1 MGAIGQWVYFQIIF
15 AYLGKEI
22 ENMRDNMMSGFM
34 QWILLFGSIMVTLW
48 IIFQGWLVVTGR
60 SRESM
65 MALVTNSMRVV
76 LITLCATTFTFMGSD
91 ISKLLTETVPQAITG
106 VVTGDESSPAH
117 EVDKGFAEM
126 QATFAFMDGLGAS
139 NGGRDQFVDQLS
151 KVTTMSAIGTA
162 GPAIIGGAL
171 LLIYRAA
178 LGLFVGF
185 GPLFIFALLFQ
196 STKQLFSKWL
206 YYGIGTMF
214 SLAVLSFMVSV
225 AMKVVVAVSVA
236 MIAKYALIMGGA
248 GSAQGMNSVAMQQGG
263 LGLILSILL
272 VSVPP
277 MAAQF
282 FQGTIGGAFS
292 YYSQFG
298 HTQSDRGGGTGAG
311 RDAQGNPI
319 WGGRNTPSDKAANNS
334 QNNREN
340 VGNHLY
346 AQNKQ
351 TTGYQSSIQP
361 LQDEIKS
368 SKPS

>member
-1 MGAIGQWVYFQIIF
+1 MYFQIIF

-22 ENMRDNMMSGFM
+22 ENMRDNMMGGFI
-34 QWILLFGSIMVTLW
+34 QWILLFGSIMVTSW

-117 EVDKGFAEM
+117 EIDKGFMKM
-126 QATFAFMDGLGAS
+126 QGMFALVDALGAS
-139 NGGRDQFVDQLS
+139 AGGHDGFKDQLS
-151 KVTTMSAIGTA
+151 RVTTMSAIGTA
-162 GPAIIGGAL
+162 GPAVVGGAL
-171 LLIYRAA
+171 LLMYKAA

-214 SLAVLSFMVSV
+214 SLAVLSFMVAV
-225 AMKVVVAVSVA
+225 AMKLVVATSLA
-236 MIAKYALIMGGA
+236 MIAKYTLIMQGA
-248 GSAQGMNSVAMQQGG
+248 GAAQGMDSIAMQQGG

-282 FQGTIGGAFS
+282 FQGTVGGLFNQNS
-292 YYSQFG
+292 MFG
-298 HTQSDRGGGTGAG
+298 NTGGGMRHP
-311 RDAQGNPI
+311 RDAQGNPLN
-319 WGGRNTPSDKAANNS
+319 GGAGSPSASNS
-334 QNNREN
+334 NPNSGELIHQQRHGGNRYLATN
-340 VGNHLY
+340 
-346 AQNKQ
+346 
-351 TTGYQSSIQP
+351 QSSVQQESGPLPQRNFQP
-361 LQDEIKS
+361 GGATQ
-368 SKPS
+368 

>member
-1 MGAIGQWVYFQIIF
+1 MGSLGQWVYFQIIF

-22 ENMRDNMMSGFM
+22 ENMRDNMMGGFI
-34 QWILLFGSIMVTLW
+34 QWILLFGSIMVTSW

-60 SRESM
+60 SREPM

-117 EVDKGFAEM
+117 EIDKGFGEM
-126 QATFAFMDGLGAS
+126 QAIFALVDGLGAS
-139 NGGRDQFVDQLS
+139 AGGHDGFKDQLGR
-151 KVTTMSAIGTA
+151 VTTMSAIGTA
-162 GPAIIGGAL
+162 GPAVIGGAL
-171 LLIYRAA
+171 LLMYKAA

-214 SLAVLSFMVSV
+214 SLAVLSFMVPV
-225 AMKVVVAVSVA
+225 AMKLVLAVGAA
-236 MIAKYALIMGGA
+236 MMVKYTLIMQGTGA
-248 GSAQGMNSVAMQQGG
+248 AEGMNSVAMQQGG

-298 HTQSDRGGGTGAG
+298 HTNSERGGGGG

-319 WGGRNTPSDKAANNS
+319 EGQREPSRRQGDTNQRDVNAAYTQYGS
-334 QNNREN
+334 GNRESADPDVIKN
-340 VGNHLY
+340 QS
-346 AQNKQ
+346 AQIAK
-351 TTGYQSSIQP
+351 
-361 LQDEIKS
+361 K
-368 SKPS
+368 

>member
-22 ENMRDNMMSGFM
+22 ENMRDNMMGGFM
-34 QWILLFGSIMVTLW
+34 QWIVLFCSIMVTSW

-65 MALVTNSMRVV
+65 MALVTQSMRVV
-76 LITLCATTFTFMGSD
+76 LITLCATTFTFMGND
-91 ISKLLTETVPQAITG
+91 ISKLLTETVPRAITG
-106 VVTGDESSPAH
+106 VVTGDESSPAR

-171 LLIYRAA
+171 LLMYKAA

-225 AMKVVVAVSVA
+225 AMKLVVAVSVA
-236 MIAKYALIMGGA
+236 MIAKYTLIMGGT

-292 YYSQFG
+292 QYSMFG
-298 HTQSDRGGGTGAG
+298 NTGGGAATRDVGGNVVNPGRTAPATADPHANTNLTKPVPKYANETAG
-311 RDAQGNPI
+311 YTN
-319 WGGRNTPSDKAANNS
+319 
-334 QNNREN
+334 
-340 VGNHLY
+340 
-346 AQNKQ
+346 
-351 TTGYQSSIQP
+351 IQP
-361 LQDEIKS
+361 TSDEVRLGS
-368 SKPS
+368 QRQLRVQGDQAG